1 MAHHHDCECGHD
13 HHHEHEHESNSV
25 QIDRYHEAF
34 NKFESALP
42 DTQTTEAVNALLE
55 KHFQENFTPE
65 VLKTIHGCIDL
76 TSLTSLD
83 TKESIWKMV
92 DTVNDFE
99 GTRPDVP
106 NVAAICVYPLFVETV
121 KQALTAQEIKIASVA
136 GGFPS
141 SQTFTEVKIAE
152 TAMAV
157 MQGAD
162 EIDVVMN
169 LGYFME
175 DNFEELT
182 EELQEIKESCRHAH
196 LKVILETGAL
206 VTTENIQKA
215 SILAMYSGADFI
227 KTSTGKGYPG
237 ATFEAAYTMCKAI
250 KTYHSIT
257 GNKVG
262 IKISGGV
269 RTAEDAVRYYTI
281 VKEILGNEWLNKGAR
296 FTVTDV
302 RTGKSFRARR
312 FGGWYHAD
320 SEPIT
325 KEDTAVMKSL
335 EGFSWNRRPIWVTY
349 NGKTVAASMHTMPH
363 MANPTKSNGFD
374 GHFCIHL
381 LNSKVHANSK
391 ACPRH
396 QACVQEAYRAGKA
409 K

>member
-34 NKFESALP
+34 NKFEPALP

-169 LGYFME
+169 LGYFL
-175 DNFEELT
+175 EENYDELS
-182 EELQEIKESCRHAH
+182 EEIQEIKESCRDAK

-206 VTTENIQKA
+206 QTPESIQKA
-215 SILAMYSGADFI
+215 AVLAVYSGADFI

-237 ATFEAAYTMCKAI
+237 ATPEAVYTMCQVLK
-250 KTYHSIT
+250 KYHSIT
-257 GNKVG
+257 GKRVG
-262 IKISGGV
+262 IKVAGGV
-269 RTAEDAVRYYTI
+269 RTAEEAVRYYTI
-281 VKEILGNEWLNKGAR
+281 VKEVLGNDWLNKDLFRIGASSLVEDIEHR
-296 FTVTDV
+296 L
-302 RTGKSFRARR
+302 GK
-312 FGGWYHAD
+312 
-320 SEPIT
+320 
-325 KEDTAVMKSL
+325 
-335 EGFSWNRRPIWVTY
+335 
-349 NGKTVAASMHTMPH
+349 
-363 MANPTKSNGFD
+363 
-374 GHFCIHL
+374 
-381 LNSKVHANSK
+381 
-391 ACPRH
+391 
-396 QACVQEAYRAGKA
+396 
-409 K
+409 